1 MMKEFVVVVKDIRK
15 NHFLLIGLQEKKE
28 LEKIIDIAKKKS
40 SGYDCIVPVS
50 GGKDSW
56 FQIIKAKE
64 FGLKVLA
71 ITWKT
76 PARTKIGYQNLNNML
91 DILKVD
97 HIDYSFLRKQK
108 KNF

>member
-1 MMKEFVVVVKDIRK
+1 MKYCINCILPDTRPGIKLNDEGVCSGCEGHKKKSFSIDWLAR
-15 NHFLLIGLQEKKE
+15 KKE

-76 PARTKIGYQNLNNML
+76 PARTKIGYQNL
-91 DILKVD
+91 
-97 HIDYSFLRKQK
+97 
-108 KNF
+108 